1 MKKTLKTIL
10 MFAVVMAVCLGAAEL
25 VKWLRPAETVS
36 AEIVEEPVV
45 VANVMDADSATV
57 IELSDSGAVITGIG
71 ADATD
76 EGVKIAYPGTY
87 RIRGAMTDGQVIVD
101 CDDFHGGVYIL
112 LDGADISCST
122 GPAVYVKQSE
132 KTVIHLVEGTVNRLQ
147 DGAGYTI
154 TEKQEISTGGVVYCD
169 DNLFIEGAGALTV
182 VGNNA
187 DGIRSKDGLT
197 ITGGNVA
204 VWAADDGIQG
214 SDYVDIQ
221 GGTLAVTA
229 SGDGIASTKGDITL
243 SGGAVTVTAQGD
255 GLSAAA
261 DVYLL
266 RGSLSATT
274 YGGAEYY
281 NDMALLGL
289 SAKGVKGLNVTVS
302 GGTYVMN
309 TADDAMHGD
318 ETLTI
323 TGGDLTVRSGD
334 DAISAAQTLS
344 IDGGRVVIETS
355 YEGLE
360 AASVTVSDGLVSI
373 YAENDGVD
381 AIGGFTMTGGA
392 MTIEA
397 PQCVSTDAR
406 FSVQSGVLYLAAI
419 GEDTALKFA
428 DGAVTGGTLIA
439 TGTGVVSEFQSG
451 GVLPSSLLFVLPGEL
466 AAGSQVGLWDASGVQ
481 LLSCATAQ
489 SAGIILVASGAMGLG
504 QEYTLTAG
512 DWSMTTVLAEE
523 NTIVRQ

>member
-1 MKKTLKTIL
+1 MKKTLTIIL
-10 MFAVVMAVCLGAAEL
+10 MFAAVMAVCLGAAEL
-25 VKWLRPAETVS
+25 VEWLRPEKEAVPAAE
-36 AEIVEEPVV
+36 APVV
-45 VANVMDADSATV
+45 VANVMDVNAATV
-57 IELSDSGAVITGIG
+57 IDLSADGAVITGIG
-71 ADATD
+71 ADAVD

-87 RIRGAMTDGQVIVD
+87 RIRGTMTDGQIIVD
-101 CDDFHGGVYIL
+101 CDNFHGGVYIL
-112 LDGADISCST
+112 LDGADIACST

-132 KTVIHLVEGTVNRLQ
+132 KTVLHLVEGTVNRLA
-147 DGAGYTI
+147 DGADYTI
-154 TEKQEISTGGVVYCD
+154 DEKQEVSTGGAVYCD
-169 DNLFIEGAGALTV
+169 DDLFIEGAGALYV

-197 ITGGNVA
+197 ISGGTVTVA
-204 VWAADDGIQG
+204 AADDGVQG

-221 GGTLAVTA
+221 GGSLSVTA
-229 SGDGIASTKGDITL
+229 AGDGIASTKGDITL
-243 SGGAVTVTAQGD
+243 SGGAVTVIAQGD
-255 GLSAAA
+255 GVASAM
-261 DVYLL
+261 DVRLL
-266 RGSLSATT
+266 GGSLAVTT
-274 YGGAEYY
+274 YGGAENY
-281 NDMALLGL
+281 DAMALEGL

-323 TGGDLTVRSGD
+323 SGGDITARSGD

-344 IDGGRVVIETS
+344 VEGGRVVIETS

-360 AASVTVSDGLVSI
+360 AASVAVSGGLVSI

-397 PQCVSTDAR
+397 PQCVSTDAV
-406 FSVQSGVLYLAAI
+406 FSVQSGVLYLAAV
-419 GEDTALKFA
+419 GQDTALKFA
-428 DGAVTGGTLIA
+428 EGSVTGGTLIA
-439 TGTGVVSEFQSG
+439 TGSGTVSQFQSG

-466 AAGSQVGLWDASGVQ
+466 AANAQVALWDAAGTQ
-481 LLSCATAQ
+481 LLSCTTAQ
-489 SAGIILVASGAMGLG
+489 PAGVILLASGAMGLG

-512 DWSMTTVLAEE
+512 EWSMTTVLGEE
-523 NTIVRQ
+523 NTVIR

>member
-1 MKKTLKTIL
+1 MKKTLTIIL
-10 MFAVVMAVCLGAAEL
+10 MFAVVMAACLGAAEL
-25 VKWLRPAETVS
+25 AERLRPAEEAAS
-36 AEIVEEPVV
+36 AVAEELVI

-57 IELSDSGAVITGIG
+57 IELSDGGAVITGIG

-87 RIRGAMTDGQVIVD
+87 RIRGTMTDGQILVD
-101 CDDFHGGVYIL
+101 CDNFHGGVYIL
-112 LDGADISCST
+112 LDGADVSCST

-132 KTVIHLVEGTVNRLQ
+132 KTVLHLVEGTVNRLQ

-154 TEKQEISTGGVVYCD
+154 TEKQEISTGGAVYCD
-169 DNLFIEGAGALTV
+169 DDLFVEGTGALTV

-197 ITGGNVA
+197 ISGGNVT
-204 VWAADDGIQG
+204 VRAADDGVQG

-229 SGDGIASTKGDITL
+229 AGDGIASTKGDITL
-243 SGGAVTVTAQGD
+243 SDGAVTVIAEGD
-255 GLSAAA
+255 GISSAA

-266 RGSLSATT
+266 GGSLSATT
-274 YGGAEYY
+274 YGGAENY
-281 NDMALLGL
+281 NDMALNGL

-302 GGTYVMN
+302 GGTYMLN

-323 TGGDLTVRSGD
+323 SGGDVTARSGD

-344 IDGGRVVIETS
+344 IAGGRLAIETS

-397 PQCVSTDAR
+397 PQCVSTDAL
-406 FSVQSGVLYLAAI
+406 FSVQSGVLYLAAT
-419 GEDTALKFA
+419 GEDTALKFG
-428 DGAVTGGTLIA
+428 DGSVTGGTLIA

-466 AAGSQVGLWDASGVQ
+466 AAGSRVGLWDASGAQ
-481 LLSCATAQ
+481 LIACTTAQ
-489 SAGIILVASGAMGLG
+489 PAGMILVASGAMGLG

-512 DWSMTTVLAEE
+512 EWSMTTTLAEE
-523 NTIVRQ
+523 NTIVQ